1 MMGSKLR
8 KVQSDADKEQDAE
21 ENTRVQLEEPH
32 ISEEQHSKLITPT
45 EPKKREHFV
54 SFPGELSTNTDNE
67 TLPEQL
73 IKLDNENKHQGYRIA
88 ELEAYILKLQGSE
101 SLAEPE
107 FKGNKAVDNQQ
118 ILEEKLRECEVMLE
132 DRTDESKTLRKKLNE
147 MELSY
152 HQLQFECD
160 ALKGK
165 LASVRELESLD
176 SLSSEDESEVKHSA
190 KAELLQRVKSLE
202 GLLKIQEMS
211 EKELTETVKEL
222 QGELLRSQENQRLLG
237 LRCDKLDQLTK
248 EKEDVESKL
257 EERYSQVEQ
266 LQKEKEKSEED
277 YQEQI
282 KMLIDE
288 IKERDEAH
296 SQLEAIYKDLLLKV
310 GEMEESK
317 TSLESKVAKFK
328 MDLEERVDNE
338 LKLKKQCS
346 DLEKTIRDWENF
358 EQQLKE
364 QFKRVESKQNGKIKS
379 LRKQLEEKDE
389 TLKKTLQVV
398 EELKKS
404 IKDAESQLH
413 ERQHI
418 APEILKEKKQLEAE
432 LSRKA
437 DAEID
442 KAGFI
447 VKMRSRFEMEV
458 NEKSKELEDCKDEI
472 ECLNEEIGQL
482 REQHWQQKEAERKLQ
497 ERTKMLEELVEE
509 TKEGETKVLQ
519 EKIARMEKLISMK
532 EETVETLQARI
543 GKQETLLKEMEE
555 TERRLAQRNEE
566 LGVKQRGMS
575 EELHCWRTKCSN
587 LEKFEREVKFETKCQ
602 RDKIKDL
609 EITKTNLEVQLQK
622 KISEFEELGLLKK
635 KELANVTAELNKK
648 IEELE
653 FKESVCRAAKQNVE
667 MQLKKRMKEFEISE
681 ANVKNLQ
688 RKLEEALEE
697 KQSGIRNVE
706 TTMRQEKAALEAEL
720 AKWSQSVI
728 SLETMIKEE
737 SQISLNLKGQLHTK
751 EAALKMLQE
760 EHSVLLV
767 RIQGLEQDL
776 EETKKDGTKRTEWEN
791 NKREMDVLNQRLEEL
806 TQSEEILKQTI
817 DNFTKTEAAL
827 QRRIQDLEL
836 SEQRLLDKINELTSK
851 SQQSMTS
858 DPQLTGKLRSLQI
871 SEKDLKFLLAEKEKS
886 EELLKGKLWRLQ
898 NQLRMK
904 EDEMKN
910 QSEYFEHYKQKQQQQ
925 MVKLREREQFLHSQI
940 FKLDRERIDL
950 NATSI
955 ILKTELQQVTAKFTK
970 LEKVQSKRS
979 KELSEH
985 DIELANVARSV
996 SEREDQVK
1004 DSILV
1009 LQDDL
1014 NKLLAKEEAI
1024 NREKEQLRER
1034 LQQAEDNEDFLTHK
1048 LEDFRSRIH
1057 ELKLSESSLQEQAEE
1072 LEEENEKLRTELKQI
1087 QENENYLKEVL
1098 EEKEKLERLVEEKN
1112 KLHNMTLNNS
1122 ELQLS
1127 SDEMPIHETSLE
1139 VTSKRLSNFCS
1150 AMFQN
1155 VDEETSPN
1163 RYRDLKNSL
1172 THLRSQLQNGDI
1184 LFREELLQSKWAAV
1198 LDSARNKNTQTPS
1211 IGQCVQ
1217 EALII
1222 AKLASESVCD
1232 YPKLSTA
1239 VKEGRII
1246 PFLEANSCLL
1256 ADLMQVLRTG
1266 DVEKVRAILQSRE
1279 TQKELAMLL
1288 DHEEGDLLHCA
1299 PSPPLAEK
1307 QEINETA
1314 HVIKKCENYQAI
1326 GKELYSNAFVH
1337 VVNTNDESQ
1346 SDQLDFE
1353 LESPKVMSAELTCSS
1368 VQKTVEFTES
1378 DTNTCIPSKTHFSI
1392 KGDLA
1397 DIDPKVLTETIRKL
1411 EAKIQQ
1417 LQTEKMDMGQ
1427 HLQCTNS
1434 QLLHVSE
1441 EKSKLADELH
1451 LANSE
1456 VNQLSQKLEEITEE
1470 KIQEKESM
1478 KNNLRKENEVLEKRN
1493 KELLNGIA
1501 KLESNQRE
1509 LEADFKEKN
1518 GECLQRL
1525 SKLKEEK
1532 SKLEDT
1538 ISCMRKENAQKSA
1551 ECNQTIENLST
1562 QTEQLKDRV
1571 SELESEYKTL
1581 ANTVTRLKQEKGE
1594 LMKENEHLLKNINQL
1609 ENEKA
1614 QIIHQTVHHL
1624 TEENENLLAQVRKL
1638 ESEVETY
1645 FMESSVAQNKI
1656 NYLENENTNLINL
1669 KECLVKEL
1677 KAQGT
1682 GEITKQHELKQQ
1694 NNNLVQ
1700 DVTFKK
1706 DDSKMM
1712 NKTER
1717 ICEVQQNMNLREQ
1730 NDELNDGLAESSTV
1744 NPMGGSNDYQSL
1756 RCKINAKGQNYLAE
1770 ETGTVMETCLEENA
1784 IANDVA
1790 FEVINYSDKIKLLE
1804 STVKEKDQS
1813 LKKLKLDYDI
1823 LQRKL
1828 MDIEEKSA
1836 TGDIKLKHE
1845 GQVLQ
1850 GKQSLAKKPVTEMLQ
1865 LTLIE
1870 RNNALEKLLEKTEME
1885 LKLKQEELDKTKTEA
1900 QKWHR
1905 EVVSAES
1912 SAEKV
1917 QVDLTEVLS
1926 EVERLRKTV
1935 REQGRL
1941 KESDVELALR
1951 RENFQLKDQLTA
1963 LNERNRNMDNLKA
1976 RCSVMKKEFEELGR
1990 KKTEA
1995 ELLIAPLKAKLSCLI
2010 QKCHRR
2016 NSLIIQLV
2024 RELYRHGFTNTG
2036 LIEEAED
2043 MLNDTAILEYTR
2055 TFLSLGNQQ
2064 GNMNTNSV
2072 PAGTPQQEQGL
2083 NHWFPSSL
2091 FHERQALLDSSA
2103 ALTYRP
2109 HVAIA
2114 DYRPY
2119 SNMPHTVLPV
2129 LPLSVG
2135 DVVLVS
2141 GDPDRHGMYVAEV
2154 NGELGLVPARF
2165 VEETN
2170 SILHLHTTRNKPT
2183 AGYRKNSPERITTLC
2198 QLPQHTQGNNDQVAP
2213 SVINSD
2219 ADYNLLSIPC
2229 LSHKDVPQPFVSR
2242 SHDNL
2247 EDINFEACGKT
2258 TGQGQ
2263 EEEHLFKSAEQFHY
2277 APGDC
2282 CEISYGWACNDR
2294 GNQKSILSAGENTS
2308 SAALPEMATRSN
2320 LSERLATTLQGHTIK
2335 HRAAANWHDGKTS
2348 KMTQEPPAPVTSLH
2362 INGPIGQNSLLIEWE
2377 KPVLDENGCSNGTF
2391 IQGYRIFI
2399 DGEFYKSTMG
2409 SACTKILLEDLDL
2422 SVPFQVSI
2430 QTVGANGLVSEK
2442 LTVLFLNCQLR
2453 EKPLSVQPLPSLT
2466 DQSNKSSE
2474 MLQFL
2479 AVYDYNPLQDSPNI
2493 HPSHE
2498 LAFKEGDIICLYGK
2512 QRKDGFC
2519 EAEVNGRRGLVPTSF
2534 LGARI
2539 ELPKTLEHK
2548 ASRSASS
2555 PPGHHGTPEIPQSS
2569 EDICKQKLNNRQR
2582 LMRRI

>member
-1266 DVEKVRAILQSRE
+1266 DVEK
-1279 TQKELAMLL
+1279 
-1288 DHEEGDLLHCA
+1288 
-1299 PSPPLAEK
+1299 
-1307 QEINETA
+1307 
-1314 HVIKKCENYQAI
+1314 
-1326 GKELYSNAFVH
+1326 
-1337 VVNTNDESQ
+1337 
-1346 SDQLDFE
+1346 
-1353 LESPKVMSAELTCSS
+1353 
-1368 VQKTVEFTES
+1368 
-1378 DTNTCIPSKTHFSI
+1378 
-1392 KGDLA
+1392 
-1397 DIDPKVLTETIRKL
+1397 
-1411 EAKIQQ
+1411 
-1417 LQTEKMDMGQ
+1417 
-1427 HLQCTNS
+1427 
-1434 QLLHVSE
+1434 
-1441 EKSKLADELH
+1441 
-1451 LANSE
+1451 
-1456 VNQLSQKLEEITEE
+1456 
-1470 KIQEKESM
+1470 
-1478 KNNLRKENEVLEKRN
+1478 
-1493 KELLNGIA
+1493 
-1501 KLESNQRE
+1501 
-1509 LEADFKEKN
+1509 
-1518 GECLQRL
+1518 
-1525 SKLKEEK
+1525 
-1532 SKLEDT
+1532 
-1538 ISCMRKENAQKSA
+1538 
-1551 ECNQTIENLST
+1551 
-1562 QTEQLKDRV
+1562 
-1571 SELESEYKTL
+1571 
-1581 ANTVTRLKQEKGE
+1581 
-1594 LMKENEHLLKNINQL
+1594 
-1609 ENEKA
+1609 
-1614 QIIHQTVHHL
+1614 
-1624 TEENENLLAQVRKL
+1624 
-1638 ESEVETY
+1638 
-1645 FMESSVAQNKI
+1645 
-1656 NYLENENTNLINL
+1656 
-1669 KECLVKEL
+1669 
-1677 KAQGT
+1677 
-1682 GEITKQHELKQQ
+1682 
-1694 NNNLVQ
+1694 
-1700 DVTFKK
+1700 
-1706 DDSKMM
+1706 
-1712 NKTER
+1712 
-1717 ICEVQQNMNLREQ
+1717 
-1730 NDELNDGLAESSTV
+1730 
-1744 NPMGGSNDYQSL
+1744 
-1756 RCKINAKGQNYLAE
+1756 
-1770 ETGTVMETCLEENA
+1770 
-1784 IANDVA
+1784 
-1790 FEVINYSDKIKLLE
+1790 
-1804 STVKEKDQS
+1804 EKDQS

-1976 RCSVMKKEFEELGR
+1976 RCSVMKKEVAAFEELGR

>member
-8 KVQSDADKEQDAE
+8 KVQSDTDKEQDAE

-32 ISEEQHSKLITPT
+32 ISEEQHSKRITPT

-73 IKLDNENKHQGYRIA
+73 IKLDNENKHRGYKIA

-107 FKGNKAVDNQQ
+107 FEGNEAADNQQ

-202 GLLKIQEMS
+202 GLLKVQEMT

-222 QGELLRSQENQRLLG
+222 QGELLHSQENQRLLG

-288 IKERDEAH
+288 IKERDEVH
-296 SQLEAIYKDLLLKV
+296 SQLEAIYKDLLLKI
-310 GEMEESK
+310 GEMEEYK

-358 EQQLKE
+358 EQQLKG

-379 LRKQLEEKDE
+379 LRKQLEDKDE

-437 DAEID
+437 EAEID
-442 KAGFI
+442 KAGLI

-472 ECLNEEIGQL
+472 EHLNEEIGQL
-482 REQHWQQKEAERKLQ
+482 REQQWQQKEAERKLQ

-509 TKEGETKVLQ
+509 TKEVETKVLQ

-532 EETVETLQARI
+532 EETEETLQARI

-575 EELHCWRTKCSN
+575 EELHRWRTKCSN
-587 LEKFEREVKFETKCQ
+587 LEKFERDVKFETKCQ
-602 RDKIKDL
+602 KDKIKDL

-622 KISEFEELGLLKK
+622 KISELEELGLLKK
-635 KELANVTAELNKK
+635 KEQANVTAELNKR

-667 MQLKKRMKEFEISE
+667 MQLRKRMKEFEISE
-681 ANVKNLQ
+681 ANAKSLQ

-697 KQSGIRNVE
+697 KQNGIRNVE

-737 SQISLNLKGQLHTK
+737 SQISLNLKGQLHAK
-751 EAALKMLQE
+751 EVALKMLQE

-776 EETKKDGTKRTEWEN
+776 EETKKDGTKHTEWESN
-791 NKREMDVLNQRLEEL
+791 RREMDVLNQRLEEL

-836 SEQRLLDKINELTSK
+836 SEQKLLDKINELTSK

-858 DPQLTGKLRSLQI
+858 DPQLTVKLRSLQI
-871 SEKDLKFLLAEKEKS
+871 SEKELKFSLAEKEKS

-904 EDEMKN
+904 EDEMKK

-950 NATSI
+950 NTTSV

-970 LEKVQSKRS
+970 LEKVHSKRS

-985 DIELANVARSV
+985 DIELANVAHSM

-1004 DSILV
+1004 DSILM

-1098 EEKEKLERLVEEKN
+1098 EEKEKLESLVEEKN
-1112 KLHNMTLNNS
+1112 KLHKMTLNNS
-1122 ELQLS
+1122 ELQFS
-1127 SDEMPIHETSLE
+1127 SDEMPVHETSLE
-1139 VTSKRLSNFCS
+1139 VTSKHLSKLCS
-1150 AMFQN
+1150 AIFQN
-1155 VDEETSPN
+1155 MDEETSPN

-1232 YPKLSTA
+1232 YPKLSKA

-1266 DVEKVRAILQSRE
+1266 DVEKVRAVLRSPE
-1279 TQKELAMLL
+1279 TQKELAVLL
-1288 DHEEGDLLHCA
+1288 DQEERDLLPCDL
-1299 PSPPLAEK
+1299 SPPLAEK
-1307 QEINETA
+1307 QEINEIA
-1314 HVIKKCENYQAI
+1314 RAIKKCEDHQAV
-1326 GKELYSNAFVH
+1326 GKELHGNAFVP

-1353 LESPKVMSAELTCSS
+1353 LESPKVMSAESTCSS
-1368 VQKTVEFTES
+1368 VQKTVEFAES
-1378 DTNTCIPSKTHFSI
+1378 DTNTGILPKIHFSI

-1397 DIDPKVLTETIRKL
+1397 DIDPKAETIRKL

-1427 HLQCTNS
+1427 HLQCMNS

-1509 LEADFKEKN
+1509 LEADFNEKN

-1538 ISCMRKENAQKSA
+1538 ISCMRKENAQKLA

-1562 QTEQLKDRV
+1562 QNEELKDRV
-1571 SELESEYKTL
+1571 SDLESEYKTL
-1581 ANTVTRLKQEKGE
+1581 ANTVTSLKQEKGE
-1594 LMKENEHLLKNINQL
+1594 LMKENEHLLKNISQL

-1624 TEENENLLAQVRKL
+1624 TEENENLLAKVRKL

-1645 FMESSVAQNKI
+1645 FMESSAARNKI
-1656 NYLENENTNLINL
+1656 NHVENENTNLINL

-1677 KAQGT
+1677 KSQGT
-1682 GEITKQHELKQQ
+1682 GEITKQDELKQQ

-1712 NKTER
+1712 NKAER
-1717 ICEVQQNMNLREQ
+1717 ICEVQQNMNLQEQ

-1744 NPMGGSNDYQSL
+1744 SPMGGSNDYQSL
-1756 RCKINAKGQNYLAE
+1756 RCKINAKGQKYLVE
-1770 ETGTVMETCLEENA
+1770 ETGTVMETCLEEN
-1784 IANDVA
+1784 
-1790 FEVINYSDKIKLLE
+1790 EM
-1804 STVKEKDQS
+1804 EKDQS

-1836 TGDIKLKHE
+1836 PGDIKLKHK

-1850 GKQSLAKKPVTEMLQ
+1850 GKQSPAKKPATEMLQ
-1865 LTLIE
+1865 LALIE
-1870 RNNALEKLLEKTEME
+1870 RNNALEKPLEKTEME

-1905 EVVSAES
+1905 KVTSPET

-1917 QVDLTEVLS
+1917 QVELTEVLL
-1926 EVERLRKTV
+1926 EVERLRKIV
-1935 REQGRL
+1935 REQECL
-1941 KESDVELALR
+1941 KESEAELALR

-1963 LNERNRNMDNLKA
+1963 LNERNRTMDNLKA
-1976 RCSVMKKEFEELGR
+1976 RCTVMKKEFEELGR
-1990 KKTEA
+1990 KTTEA

-2024 RELYRHGFTNTG
+2024 RELCRYGFTNTG

-2055 TFLSLGNQQ
+2055 TFLPLGNQQ
-2064 GNMNTNSV
+2064 ANMNTNST
-2072 PAGTPQQEQGL
+2072 PAGTPKQEQGL

-2114 DYRPY
+2114 DYHPY

-2170 SILHLHTTRNKPT
+2170 SILHLHTTKNKPT
-2183 AGYRKNSPERITTLC
+2183 ASYRKNSPERITTLR
-2198 QLPQHTQGNNDQVAP
+2198 QPPQHTQGNNDQVAP
-2213 SVINSD
+2213 SVTNSD

-2229 LSHKDVPQPFVSR
+2229 LSHKDVPQPFVLR

-2258 TGQGQ
+2258 TGRGQ
-2263 EEEHLFKSAEQFHY
+2263 EEEHLFKSAEQFHC
-2277 APGDC
+2277 APGNC
-2282 CEISYGWACNDR
+2282 CEISYGWACNDKS
-2294 GNQKSILSAGENTS
+2294 NQKSILSAGENTS
-2308 SAALPEMATRSN
+2308 SAALPEMGTRRN

-2335 HRAAANWHDGKTS
+2335 HRVMANWHDGKTS
-2348 KMTQEPPAPVTSLH
+2348 KMTQEPPAPVTSLR
-2362 INGPIGQNSLLIEWE
+2362 INGPIRQNSLLIEWE

-2399 DGEFYKSTMG
+2399 DGEFYKLTMG
-2409 SACTKILLEDLDL
+2409 SSCTKTLLEGLDL

-2430 QTVGANGLVSEK
+2430 QTVGANGLVSDK
-2442 LTVLFLNCQLR
+2442 LTVLFLNRQLH
-2453 EKPLSVQPLPSLT
+2453 EKPVSVQSLPSLT

-2519 EAEVNGRRGLVPTSF
+2519 EAEVNGRRGMVPTSF

-2548 ASRSASS
+2548 ASRSTSS
-2555 PPGHHGTPEIPQSS
+2555 PPGHHGIPEIPQSS
-2569 EDICKQKLNNRQR
+2569 EDIRKQKLNNRQR